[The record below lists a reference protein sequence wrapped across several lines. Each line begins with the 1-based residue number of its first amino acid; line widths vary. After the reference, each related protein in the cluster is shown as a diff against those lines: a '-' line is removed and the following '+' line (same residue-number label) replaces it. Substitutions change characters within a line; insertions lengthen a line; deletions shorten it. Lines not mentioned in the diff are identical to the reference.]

1 MIQSVIIYKCKG
13 KKSKKHL
20 AGASKMIAT
29 MTPKKT
35 FKLTDGSKSGSFYVA
50 CYYTVVGDLV
60 KVQKYMH
67 DSWNM
72 LPSGWKKAEFMTVE
86 AARAHY
92 RSNLNQGFKV

>member
-1 MIQSVIIYKCKG
+1 MISKCDIFISVRQKQNQLTGVKQ
-13 KKSKKHL
+13 
-20 AGASKMIAT
+20 MIAT
-29 MTPKKT
+29 MTKAKT

-50 CYYTVVGDLV
+50 CYYTVMGDLV

-72 LPSGWKKAEFMTVE
+72 LPSGWKKAEFMTIE

-92 RSNLNQGFKV
+92 RSNLDQGFKV